1 MQHLLSIHHLEKSYG
16 EKRVL
21 HSFDL
26 NLFRGHIHGL
36 TGPNGAGKTTLIRII
51 NQIYKPD
58 KGYVLFNGEKL
69 LQKHI
74 QQIGYMPEER
84 GLYTN
89 MCVGEQLLY
98 LGQLKGMHK
107 QEVRKKLGIWLECL
121 DLEPWRD
128 KKINT
133 LSKGMAQK
141 VQFIATVLH
150 EPELVIFD
158 EPFSGL
164 DPLNVNLIR
173 QEILTLKKKGHSIL
187 LSTHRMESAEG
198 LCDEIS
204 FIDRAHKILE
214 GTPVSIKNHFKEDRY
229 GIQIELREQFLW
241 EEFLRTH
248 SVSEVKKHKNNCS
261 FKINKPKQTSTE
273 DLLRSLMSIGNIRT
287 FQQVVPT
294 LEEVFLQAIKNSRNA

>member
-1 MQHLLSIHHLEKSYG
+1 MQYVLSVHQLEKSYG
-16 EKRVL
+16 KKKAL

-26 NLFRGHIHGL
+26 NLPEGHIHGL
-36 TGPNGAGKTTLIRII
+36 AGPNGAGKTTLIRLI
-51 NQIYKPD
+51 NQIYQPD
-58 KGYVLFNGEKL
+58 KGYILFNGKKL

-89 MCVGEQLLY
+89 MYVEEQLLY
-98 LGQLKGMHK
+98 LGQLKGMNK
-107 QEVRKKLGIWLECL
+107 QETRKKLSTWLEYL
-121 DLEPWRD
+121 DLEAWRD

-150 EPELVIFD
+150 EPKLIIFD

-173 QEILTLKKKGHSIL
+173 QEILALKKKGRSIL

-214 GTPVSIKNHFKEDRY
+214 GTPTSIKNRFKEDLY
-229 GIQIELREQFLW
+229 VIQIELREQSPW

-248 SVSEVKKHKNNCS
+248 KVWEIEKHENNCS
-261 FKINKPKQTSTE
+261 FKINKSQQTTTE
-273 DLLRSLMSIGNIRT
+273 DLLKSLMLIGEIHT

-294 LEEVFLQAIKNSRNA
+294 LEEVFLKVLKNARNA